1 MNNIAAFTYK
11 TTFFGGLCIQVG
23 LGGVGLFGHGVPPS
37 RQWTVKGGRSIQL
50 LFTLLK

>member
-1 MNNIAAFTYK
+1 MNNIAAITYK
-11 TTFFGGLCIQVG
+11 NTFFGGLCIQDD

-37 RQWTVKGGRSIQL
+37 RQGTVKGSRSIHL